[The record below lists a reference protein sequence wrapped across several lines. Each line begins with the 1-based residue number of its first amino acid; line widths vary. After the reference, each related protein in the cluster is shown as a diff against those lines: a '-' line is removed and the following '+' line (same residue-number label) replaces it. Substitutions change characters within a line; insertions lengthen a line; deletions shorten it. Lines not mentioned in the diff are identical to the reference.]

1 MKLIKNLLF
10 IIGSLVMLVSV
21 LNLFFVNFSAS
32 NPALFALGAVLASF
46 KFLPQNTFTK
56 MYTIF
61 VILGFITLC
70 AIIFVI
76 IFSVPQKAN
85 GNEDA
90 VIILGCAVIGDRP
103 SNTMKMRVDS
113 AYELYSSRN
122 DVIYV
127 VSGGKGPQE
136 NISEAEA
143 MKRLLKDKGIPDKQI
158 ILEDNAT
165 STTENFKFSKTI
177 LDEHFDTVYKAAYV
191 TNDFH
196 CYRAGKLAE
205 ICGFK
210 NVSCVSAPTPKSAV
224 IFCYIREVLAVIKL
238 WIFKN

>member
-56 MYTIF
+56 MYTMF
-61 VILGFITLC
+61 VILGFITLF
-70 AIIFVI
+70 AIIFVK

-113 AYELYSSRN
+113 AYELYS
-122 DVIYV
+122 
-127 VSGGKGPQE
+127 
-136 NISEAEA
+136 
-143 MKRLLKDKGIPDKQI
+143 
-158 ILEDNAT
+158 
-165 STTENFKFSKTI
+165 
-177 LDEHFDTVYKAAYV
+177 
-191 TNDFH
+191 
-196 CYRAGKLAE
+196 
-205 ICGFK
+205 
-210 NVSCVSAPTPKSAV
+210 
-224 IFCYIREVLAVIKL
+224 
-238 WIFKN
+238 